1 MTKEIL
7 SQHRNVWN
15 AKPVLRAIY
24 HDFYKRMI
32 AEFIPGT
39 VLEVGGGSGNFKEFY
54 PAAYST
60 DIVETPW
67 VDQVCDAQK
76 LPFADG
82 FFSNI
87 VGIDILHHIEKPK
100 VFLREAQRVLKPGG
114 RLILLEP
121 GMTPLSYVFYKLFH
135 AEPVDLS
142 ADPFFDGLPR
152 PDKKPF
158 DSNQAIP
165 ELVFG
170 KYRDRFNAE
179 VPGLRLLK
187 KKYFA
192 IWAYPLSGGFQEWSL
207 LPLFLSE
214 FVINIEKKLEP
225 VLAPL
230 LGFKILIS
238 IEKSIR

>member
-1 MTKEIL
+1 MSREIL
-7 SQHRNVWN
+7 IKHRMVWN
-15 AKPVLRAIY
+15 KKASLRAVY
-24 HDFYKRMI
+24 HDFYRRLT
-32 AEFIPGT
+32 AQLVPGS

-67 VDQVCDAQK
+67 IDQVCDAQK

-87 VGIDILHHIEKPK
+87 IGIDILHHIEKPK
-100 VFLREAQRVLKPGG
+100 LFFLEAQRVLRSGG

-121 GMTPLSYVFYKLFH
+121 GVTPVSYIFYKLFH
-135 AEPVDLS
+135 AEPMDFS
-142 ADPFFDGLPR
+142 ADPFSDDLPQS
-152 PDKKPF
+152 DKKPF

-170 KYRDRFNAE
+170 KFFNRFRAE
-179 VPGLRLLK
+179 VPGFELLQ

-192 IWAYPLSGGFQEWSL
+192 LWAYPLSGGFQKWSL
-207 LPLFLSE
+207 LPSFLSE
-214 FVINIEKKLEP
+214 FVITIEKKIES
-225 VLAPL
+225 VLGPL

-238 IEKSIR
+238 IEKSI